1 MFLFTS
7 KRHTVL
13 SKSVLDMLDE
23 PVGRATPRDL
33 ESGSTGERVCPC
45 ALYAGT
51 EWERERERVY
61 GSGYPLQP
69 SRGHPPPARQELQAH
84 I

>member
-1 MFLFTS
+1 MY
-7 KRHTVL
+7 
-13 SKSVLDMLDE
+13 KSVEYMLDE

-51 EWERERERVY
+51 EWERERGNVRERVPTAALQ
-61 GSGYPLQP
+61 GSPP
-69 SRGHPPPARQELQAH
+69 SR
-84 I
+84 